1 MILDFN
7 NFFFKKSFSFV
18 HLFTLFTSKKKY
30 RKYKGFKDF
39 SGEQKVNSG
48 EQKRKDFSVPTT
60 EKCPSAG

>member
-39 SGEQKVNSG
+39 SGEQKVNNG
-48 EQKRKDFSVPTT
+48 EQKWKDFSVPTT